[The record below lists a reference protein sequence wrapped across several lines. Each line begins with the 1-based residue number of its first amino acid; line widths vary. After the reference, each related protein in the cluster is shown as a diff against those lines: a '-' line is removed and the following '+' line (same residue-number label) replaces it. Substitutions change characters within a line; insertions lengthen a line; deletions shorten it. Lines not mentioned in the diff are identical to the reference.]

1 MTLYHTKNMSS
12 SNSTSRKEDGFVEI
26 KGAEQN
32 NLRNISLRIPRDSFV
47 VFTGISGSGKSSLAF
62 GTLYAEA
69 QRRYFESIAP
79 YARRLLSQLPPPKV
93 DEILGLPPA
102 VALQQRRAEP
112 NTRSSV
118 GTITTISNGLR
129 MLFSRAGKY
138 PEEMDHVDSDYF
150 SYNTQIGM
158 CPKCLGLGQTHDIT
172 EESLVPNQELSI
184 REGAIAAWPGAW
196 QGKNLRDILDV
207 LGYDVNKP
215 WKKLSRKDREWILFT
230 EEKPVVT
237 VHAIREA
244 HRIQRPYQG
253 TYMSAAHYVRHTF
266 ASTQSSTLR
275 KKAMQFMVART
286 CEECLGKRLRK
297 ESLAITFAGCDIFE
311 MGKMPLKNLIQVLRE
326 APELTNQSERSEV
339 AKMIVH
345 DLIERCTLISK
356 LGLDYLAL
364 DRSTPTLSAGEL
376 QRLRLTSQ
384 LKSGLFGVVYV
395 LDEPS
400 AGLHPADAEALVDM
414 LMMLKNSGNSLFVVE
429 HELNIVRQADWIV
442 DMGPEAGDKGGKLLY
457 SGPIEGLLKIDSHT
471 SDYLFDKKNKSE
483 TKTKTNRRPINPKDL
498 IKLDKV
504 TRHNLENLSVEFP
517 KGVLTVVTGV
527 SGSGKST
534 LVSQVLSDAI
544 KSKFGLEQFEER
556 EEVKDED
563 DEDLEPENLER
574 ENSNPANFSVSGLE
588 NIKRLVQVNQKPIG
602 RTPRSN
608 LATYT
613 GLFDHIRKKF
623 AETKESK
630 ARKYNVGRFS
640 FNVKGGRCEHC
651 EGEGFISIE
660 LLFLPSVFAPCN
672 ECKGKRYNE
681 DTLQIKYQEKNIAEV
696 LEMTVDKAHE
706 FFKDLKMVE
715 RALKTLLD
723 VGLGYLRLGQP
734 ATELSGGEAQRIKLA
749 TELQRQQQGDVIY
762 LLDEPTTGLH
772 PYDIERLMK
781 QLQTLVDG
789 KNTVIVVEHDMDV
802 ISQADWVI
810 ELGPGAGSDGG
821 KVVAV
826 GQPEIIASCKTS
838 KTAPYLKKHLGL

>member
-1 MTLYHTKNMSS
+1 MKVT
-12 SNSTSRKEDGFVEI
+12 
-26 KGAEQN
+26 GAEQN
-32 NLRNISLRIPRDSFV
+32 NLRNISLEIPRDSFV

-93 DEILGLPPA
+93 QEILGLPPA

-138 PEEMDHVDSDYF
+138 TKGQEQVDSDYF

-158 CPKCLGLGQTHDIT
+158 CPKCHGMGQMHDIT
-172 EESLVPNQELSI
+172 EDSLVPNAELSI
-184 REGAIAAWPGAW
+184 KEGAIAAWPGAW

-215 WKKLSRKDREWILFT
+215 WKKLSKKDRDWILFT
-230 EEKPVVT
+230 DEKPVVT

-253 TYMSAAHYVRHTF
+253 TYMSAAYYVRHTF
-266 ASTQSSTLR
+266 ASTQSATLR

-286 CEECLGKRLRK
+286 CEDCGGKRLRK
-297 ESLAITFAGCDIFE
+297 ESLSITFAGYDIYE
-311 MGKMPLKNLIQVLRE
+311 MGKMPLRDLIQILAK
-326 APELTNQSERSEV
+326 APELSDKSERSEV

-356 LGLDYLAL
+356 LGLDYLSL

-376 QRLRLTSQ
+376 QRLRLTTQ
-384 LKSGLFGVVYV
+384 LRSGLFGVVYV

-400 AGLHPADAEALVDM
+400 AGLHPADAEALVEVLM
-414 LMMLKNSGNSLFVVE
+414 LLKNSGNSLFVVE
-429 HELNIVRQADWIV
+429 HELDIVRKADWIV
-442 DMGPEAGDKGGKLLY
+442 DMGPEAGDRGGSLLY
-457 SGPIEGLLKIDSHT
+457 SGPIDGLSKIDSHT
-471 SDYLFDKKNKSE
+471 SHYLFGKNKKNKS
-483 TKTKTNRRPINPKDL
+483 TKIERRTVSNREQITIEN
-498 IKLDKV
+498 IS
-504 TRHNLENLSVEFP
+504 RHNLKNLSVKIP
-517 KGVLTVVTGV
+517 RSVLTVVTGV

-534 LVSQVLSDAI
+534 LVSQALAEAI
-544 KSKFGLEQFEER
+544 KSKLGVDESKEDESEESNELNELIGLN
-556 EEVKDED
+556 DP
-563 DEDLEPENLER
+563 EDL
-574 ENSNPANFSVSGLE
+574 SIDDVSVSGLE
-588 NIKRLVQVNQKPIG
+588 NIKRMVQVNQKPIG

-623 AETKESK
+623 AETKEAK
-630 ARKYNVGRFS
+630 TRKYNAGRFS

-651 EGEGFISIE
+651 EGEGFVSIE

-681 DTLQIKYQEKNIAEV
+681 ETLQIKYQDKDIAEV
-696 LEMTVDKAHE
+696 LELTVEAAYE
-706 FFKDLKMVE
+706 FFNELKHVE

-749 TELQRQQQGDVIY
+749 TELQKQQSGDVIY

-781 QLQTLVDG
+781 QLQALVDG

-802 ISQADWVI
+802 VAQADWVI

-821 KVVAV
+821 KVVAE
-826 GQPEIIASCKTS
+826 GTPETVALSKTS
-838 KTAPYLKKHLGL
+838 KTAPYLKAHLER